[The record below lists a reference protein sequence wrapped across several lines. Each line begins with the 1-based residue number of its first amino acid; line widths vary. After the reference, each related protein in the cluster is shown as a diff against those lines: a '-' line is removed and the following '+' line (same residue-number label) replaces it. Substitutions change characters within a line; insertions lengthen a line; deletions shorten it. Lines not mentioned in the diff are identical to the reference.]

1 MAKIQDLS
9 ILDKP
14 REKAERFGIEKLS
27 DEELL
32 AIIINVGTVGHSSLD
47 IARDLLN
54 EARSLNGLLNKPY
67 QYFQTFK
74 GLKKAK
80 AIKLGATLEIA
91 RRINEKQRLIHEEMM
106 EATSD
111 NLYKRYAISLAGELQ
126 ENFIIVILNK
136 NKQIVYEKTLYKGN
150 DSYLTISLRD
160 ILRLLMLNNAYYFY
174 LIHNHPNCDP
184 FPSESDVSFTKK
196 IQQKTEKLGVKLLD
210 HLIISRDGYYSF
222 LHERLFGEGIQSV
235 VCPEVNL
242 DIIEKENKGVYLVP
256 KVYLDEFDSFDK
268 KREVWKFHPND
279 KRIVKRL
286 KRK

>member
-9 ILDKP
+9 SLDKP

-54 EARSLNGLLNKPY
+54 EAHSLNGLLNKPY
-67 QYFQTFK
+67 QFFQTYK

-80 AIKLGATLEIA
+80 ALKLASTMEIA
-91 RRINEKQRLIHEEMM
+91 RRINEKQRLIYEEMM
-106 EATSD
+106 EVTSE
-111 NLYKRYAISLAGELQ
+111 NLYRRYSLSLVGQLQ

-160 ILRLLMLNNAYYFY
+160 ILRLLMLHNAYYFY
-174 LIHNHPNCDP
+174 LIHNHPNGDA
-184 FPSESDVSFTKK
+184 FPSESDISFTQK
-196 IQQKTEKLGVKLLD
+196 IQQKTERLGVKLLD
-210 HLIISRDGYYSF
+210 HLIISQSGYYSF
-222 LHERLFGEGIQSV
+222 LHERLFGEGV
-235 VCPEVNL
+235 
-242 DIIEKENKGVYLVP
+242 
-256 KVYLDEFDSFDK
+256 
-268 KREVWKFHPND
+268 
-279 KRIVKRL
+279 
-286 KRK
+286 